1 MDSII
6 PLFVSNFEGYG
17 IVQGPRKNFVDI
29 ATKAGCDILYYNIET
44 EIDSRVLFTLLEEKP
59 INKTILFLNITIDVK
74 KDNVSFIIQ
83 TTSYCICS
91 RTIVTYIR

>member
-1 MDSII
+1 MDFVT
-6 PLFVSNFEGYG
+6 LFFSNFEGYG

-44 EIDSRVLFTLLEEKP
+44 EIDYRVLFTLLEEKP
-59 INKTILFLNITIDVK
+59 KNKTILFLNIPIDVK
-74 KDNVSFIIQ
+74 KDNVYFIIQ

-91 RTIVTYIR
+91 KTIITYVR